1 MLYISFFIGWIKGVV
16 MDILT
21 GFVMFCVPSL
31 FALMIHNYLR
41 HGEMTGKRKVIF
53 YMVYFCVINAVSLGL
68 SYLRGDEG
76 DCVCGYDHDV

>member
-21 GFVMFCVPSL
+21 GFVMFCVPPL

-41 HGEMTGKRKVIF
+41 HGEMTGRRKVIF
-53 YMVYFCVINAVSLGL
+53 YMV
-68 SYLRGDEG
+68 
-76 DCVCGYDHDV
+76 